1 MDSLHFYIALFFHL
15 AFLITGFG
23 AVLVIDTFG
32 LLMLLGRQTLEQVK
46 KVAEVTQKLIWLG
59 WVGMV
64 VSGANL
70 IWLKGYVD
78 NLTKIKIFFV
88 VLIGLNGIFLHLIKK
103 HAVDRF
109 QNKSDIPK
117 IWMFRMGLASA
128 ISQTGWWGALVMASS
143 TDTLPT
149 TSLAR

>member
-1 MDSLHFYIALFFHL
+1 
-15 AFLITGFG
+15 
-23 AVLVIDTFG
+23 
-32 LLMLLGRQTLEQVK
+32 MLLGRQTLEQVK

-88 VLIGLNGIFLHLIKK
+88 VL
-103 HAVDRF
+103 
-109 QNKSDIPK
+109 
-117 IWMFRMGLASA
+117 
-128 ISQTGWWGALVMASS
+128 
-143 TDTLPT
+143 
-149 TSLAR
+149 